1 MNRDTTSALAGAL
14 RAFLGEYLPHQRA
27 YSANTILSYR
37 DSLKLLLQFA
47 AGKRGRVSELS
58 LADLDVP
65 TVTAFLNHLE
75 AKRGNGATTRN
86 VRLAAIHS
94 FFEYLS
100 RHYPEHLEQ
109 AQRILSIPFKR
120 TANRAVEYLEA
131 EEVRA
136 LLENIDQSS
145 LAGRR
150 DFALLSVMF
159 NTGARVQEVASLQ
172 AANCRLAAPPSVKF
186 FGKGQKERICP
197 LWPGTARLLK
207 QLFQDYGLEPHQA
220 EPVFRNQQGKPL
232 TRFGVRLILK
242 RYVQRATERQPSL
255 KRKRIHPHSLRHS
268 TAIYLLKSGVDLST
282 IAHLMGHSRMN
293 TTTFKYLAIDLD
305 SKRAAIAKAQP
316 ILAGRGK
323 PIRWTPDED
332 ILEWLESL

>member
-1 MNRDTTSALAGAL
+1 MNRGTTSTLAGAL
-14 RAFLGEYLPHQRA
+14 RTFLSEYLPHQRA

-58 LADLDVP
+58 LADLDVS

-75 AKRGNGATTRN
+75 AERGNGPTTRN
-86 VRLAAIHS
+86 VRLGAIHS

-100 RHYPEHLEQ
+100 RCYPEHIEQ

-120 TANRAVEYLEA
+120 SVNRTVEYLEA

-136 LLENIDQSS
+136 LLEGIDQSS
-145 LAGRR
+145 PAGRR

-159 NTGARVQEVASLQ
+159 NTGARVQEVASLK
-172 AANCRLAAPPSVKF
+172 ATDFRLAAPPSVKF
-186 FGKGQKERICP
+186 FGKGRKERICP
-197 LWPGTARLLK
+197 LWPETARLLK
-207 QLFQDYGLEPHQA
+207 QHFQDCGLEPHQS
-220 EPVFRNQQGKPL
+220 EPVFRNRQGTPL

-293 TTTFKYLAIDLD
+293 TTTHKYLTIDLD
-305 SKRAAIAKAQP
+305 SKRAAIAKAKP
-316 ILAGRGK
+316 LLTNRGK
-323 PIRWTPDED
+323 PPAWNPNED
-332 ILEWLESL
+332 LLKWLESL